1 MAKLDSSTY
10 RAPKYSPTKRTQ
22 AGGEFLHAKRPPR
35 PLSAGGSRW
44 LLVAGFGGMA
54 LLMALAGIY
63 AIAAIRQV
71 QENDVSIYGG
81 FLQRNIALERIRWSI
96 VLSAV
101 YARDYLVD
109 PDPQNAADHLQN
121 LLKTKAEIDVALQY
135 LHGTVPEAERAL
147 QVSISEYWNGLLPVF
162 DWTPLERR
170 QYGYEFLARRLLPQ
184 RARLLSVAES
194 VGVLNGQQLEAGRVQ
209 SERLFE
215 AFTRRMFWILGATL
229 CLAVFLGTWTSRN
242 ILSLEQDLG
251 RRYQEI
257 QAGQENL
264 EALSRRL
271 VDAQEEERRN
281 ISREL
286 HDEVGQTLSALLV
299 ELGNVAAEV
308 PADQQALAVRLQSAR
323 KLGESSVNAVRNM
336 SLLLR
341 PSMLDDFGLVPALH
355 WQAREMSRRTG
366 MNVTVEAEDLP
377 DTLPDEHKTCI
388 YRLVQEALNNAAKHS
403 AATNVKIHVEE
414 QPERLRV
421 KIEDNGKGFDT
432 SKTRGLGLIG
442 MEERVRHLK
451 GILRVDSIVG
461 QGTNIA
467 VELPL

>member
-1 MAKLDSSTY
+1 MVVGRRSATLAQGMTNLDSS
-10 RAPKYSPTKRTQ
+10 
-22 AGGEFLHAKRPPR
+22 AKRVSERTGR
-35 PLSAGGSRW
+35 PSGSRW
-44 LLVAGFGGMA
+44 LLLAGFGGMA

-71 QENDVSIYGG
+71 QENDVNIYGG

-135 LHGTVPEAERAL
+135 LHGAVPEAERAL
-147 QVSISEYWNGLLPVF
+147 RISISEYWDGLLPVF
-162 DWTPLERR
+162 DWTPLQRR

-184 RARLLSVAES
+184 RARLLSVADT
-194 VGVLNGQQLEAGRVQ
+194 VGALNGQQLEAGRVQ
-209 SERLFE
+209 SEQLF
-215 AFTRRMFWILGATL
+215 ADFTRRMFWLLGATL
-229 CLAVFLGTWTSRN
+229 GLALFLGLWTSRS
-242 ILSLEQDLG
+242 ILSLEQNLA

-257 QAGQENL
+257 QVAQENL
-264 EALSRRL
+264 EALSKRL

-308 PADQQALAVRLQSAR
+308 PAEQQALAARLQSA
-323 KLGESSVNAVRNM
+323 KTLGESSVNAVRNM

-366 MNVTVEAEDLP
+366 MNVTVDAEDLP

-403 AATNVKIHVEE
+403 AATSVKIRVEE

-432 SKTRGLGLIG
+432 STTRGMGLVG

>member
-1 MAKLDSSTY
+1 MVVGRRFATLAQGMTNLDSN
-10 RAPKYSPTKRTQ
+10 
-22 AGGEFLHAKRPPR
+22 AKRVSERTGR
-35 PLSAGGSRW
+35 PSGSRW
-44 LLVAGFGGMA
+44 LLLAGFGGMA

-71 QENDVSIYGG
+71 QENDVNIYGG

-135 LHGTVPEAERAL
+135 LHGAVPEAERAL
-147 QVSISEYWNGLLPVF
+147 RISISEYWNGLLPVF

-184 RARLLSVAES
+184 RARLLSVADT
-194 VGVLNGQQLEAGRVQ
+194 VGALNGQQLEAGRVQ
-209 SERLFE
+209 SEQLF
-215 AFTRRMFWILGATL
+215 ADFTRRMFWLLGATL
-229 CLAVFLGTWTSRN
+229 GLALFLGLWTSRS
-242 ILSLEQDLG
+242 ILSLEQNLA

-257 QAGQENL
+257 QVAQENL
-264 EALSRRL
+264 EALSKRL

-308 PADQQALAVRLQSAR
+308 PAEQQALAERLHSA
-323 KLGESSVNAVRNM
+323 KTLGESSVNAVRNM

-366 MNVTVEAEDLP
+366 MNVTVDAEDLP

-403 AATNVKIHVEE
+403 AATSVKIRVEE

-432 SKTRGLGLIG
+432 STTRGMGLVG

>member
-1 MAKLDSSTY
+1 MVVGRRSATLAQGMTNLDSS
-10 RAPKYSPTKRTQ
+10 
-22 AGGEFLHAKRPPR
+22 AKRVSERTGR
-35 PLSAGGSRW
+35 PSGSRW
-44 LLVAGFGGMA
+44 LLLAGFGGMA

-71 QENDVSIYGG
+71 QENDVTIYGG

-135 LHGTVPEAERAL
+135 LHGAVPEAERAL
-147 QVSISEYWNGLLPVF
+147 RISISEYWDGLLPVF
-162 DWTPLERR
+162 DWTPLQRR

-184 RARLLSVAES
+184 RARLLSVADT
-194 VGVLNGQQLEAGRVQ
+194 VGALNGQQLEAGRVQ
-209 SERLFE
+209 SEQLF
-215 AFTRRMFWILGATL
+215 ADFTRRMFWLLGATL
-229 CLAVFLGTWTSRN
+229 GLALFLGLWTSRS
-242 ILSLEQDLG
+242 ILSLEQNLA

-257 QAGQENL
+257 QVAQENL
-264 EALSRRL
+264 EALSKRL

-308 PADQQALAVRLQSAR
+308 PAEQQALAARLQSA
-323 KLGESSVNAVRNM
+323 KTLGESSVNAVRNM

-366 MNVTVEAEDLP
+366 MNVTVDAEDLP

-403 AATNVKIHVEE
+403 AATSVKIRVEE

-432 SKTRGLGLIG
+432 STTRGMGLVG

>member
-1 MAKLDSSTY
+1 MVVGRRSATLAQGMTNLDKSATRVSE
-10 RAPKYSPTKRTQ
+10 RT
-22 AGGEFLHAKRPPR
+22 ERP
-35 PLSAGGSRW
+35 SGSRW
-44 LLVAGFGGMA
+44 LLLAGFGGMA

-71 QENDVSIYGG
+71 QENDVTIYGG

-135 LHGTVPEAERAL
+135 LHGAVPEAERAL
-147 QVSISEYWNGLLPVF
+147 RISISEYWDGLLPVF

-184 RARLLSVAES
+184 RARLLSVADT
-194 VGVLNGQQLEAGRVQ
+194 VGALNGQQLEAGRVQ
-209 SERLFE
+209 SEQLF
-215 AFTRRMFWILGATL
+215 ADFTRRMFWLLGATL
-229 CLAVFLGTWTSRN
+229 GLALFLGLWTSRS
-242 ILSLEQDLG
+242 ILSLEQNLA

-257 QAGQENL
+257 QVAQENL
-264 EALSRRL
+264 EALSKRL

-308 PADQQALAVRLQSAR
+308 PAEQQALAERLHSAR
-323 KLGESSVNAVRNM
+323 TLGESSVNAVRNM

-366 MNVTVEAEDLP
+366 MNVTVDAEDLP

-403 AATNVKIHVEE
+403 SATSVKIRVEE

-432 SKTRGLGLIG
+432 STTRGMGLVG

-461 QGTNIA
+461 QGTTIT

>member
-1 MAKLDSSTY
+1 MVVGRRSATLAQGMTNLVSS
-10 RAPKYSPTKRTQ
+10 
-22 AGGEFLHAKRPPR
+22 AKRVSERTGR
-35 PLSAGGSRW
+35 PNGSRW
-44 LLVAGFGGMA
+44 LLLAGFGGMA

-71 QENDVSIYGG
+71 QENDVNIYGG

-135 LHGTVPEAERAL
+135 LHGAVPEAERAL
-147 QVSISEYWNGLLPVF
+147 RISISEYWNGLLPVF

-184 RARLLSVAES
+184 RARLLSVADT
-194 VGVLNGQQLEAGRVQ
+194 VGALNGQQLEAGRVQ
-209 SERLFE
+209 SEQLF
-215 AFTRRMFWILGATL
+215 ADFTRRMFWLLGATL
-229 CLAVFLGTWTSRN
+229 GLALFLGLWTSRS
-242 ILSLEQDLG
+242 ILSLEQNLA

-257 QAGQENL
+257 QVAQENL
-264 EALSRRL
+264 EALSKRL

-308 PADQQALAVRLQSAR
+308 PAEQQVLAARLQSA
-323 KLGESSVNAVRNM
+323 KTLGESSVNAVRNM

-366 MNVTVEAEDLP
+366 MNVTVDAEDLP

-403 AATNVKIHVEE
+403 AATSVKIRVEE

-432 SKTRGLGLIG
+432 STTRGMGLVG

>member
-1 MAKLDSSTY
+1 MSAKLARGMEKLDTKTG
-10 RAPKYSPTKRTQ
+10 RPT
-22 AGGEFLHAKRPPR
+22 
-35 PLSAGGSRW
+35 GSRW
-44 LLVAGFGGMA
+44 LLAAGFGGMA
-54 LLMALAGIY
+54 LLMAMAGIY

-71 QENDVSIYGG
+71 QENDVNIYGG

-109 PDPQNAADHLQN
+109 PDPDNATEHLQN
-121 LLKTKAEIDVALQY
+121 LVKTKAEIDLALQY
-135 LHGTVPEAERAL
+135 LHGVVPEAEQAL
-147 QVSISEYWNGLLPVF
+147 QLSVSQYWSGLLPIF
-162 DWTPLERR
+162 RWTPLERR
-170 QYGYEFLARRLLPQ
+170 RFGYEFLATRLLPQ
-184 RARLLSVAES
+184 RAGLLTVAGA
-194 VGVLNGQQLEAGRVQ
+194 VAALNGQQLDAGRLE

-215 AFTRRMFWILGATL
+215 NFTRRMFWILGATL
-229 CLAVFLGTWTSRN
+229 CLALFLGTWTSRN
-242 ILSLEQDLG
+242 ILNLEQNLS

-271 VDAQEEERRN
+271 VEAQEQERRN

-299 ELGNVAAEV
+299 ELGNVTAQVPPEQHSLAE
-308 PADQQALAVRLQSAR
+308 RLQSAKR
-323 KLGESSVNAVRNM
+323 LGESSVNAVRNM

-366 MNVTVEAEDLP
+366 MNVTVDAEDLP
-377 DTLPDEHKTCI
+377 DTLPDEHKTCV

-403 AATNVKIHVEE
+403 QATVVKIHVEE
-414 QPERLRV
+414 GPARLCV

-432 SKTRGLGLIG
+432 GTTRGFGLLG
-442 MEERVRHLK
+442 MEERVRHLNGTLK
-451 GILRVDSIVG
+451 VDSAPG
-461 QGTNIA
+461 QGTRIV
-467 VELPL
+467 VELPLDRKV